1 MLRLCCLL
9 MFFSSALLG
18 GIAEHNT
25 DSLAPVAQVPDSAFR
40 NHLPP
45 ENYQDFTMNGS
56 TFLYDRMLS
65 AYQVWTFHP
74 LAAGDFRWGFH
85 AYQRFFNTA
94 EPVLPLD
101 THLAHSRIKILLGSE
116 REQALF
122 VDHHQRVA
130 KNAQA
135 TIGYHSI
142 VSPGFLLNTLGFH
155 KHFRFGLKHAA
166 RRYAVNAGFR
176 YEKVKM
182 DENGGVK
189 PGQVTIGI
197 SRSDYEQ
204 LQTFLRDDSREI
216 RQFKAFVQQQF
227 LLWQPAQ
234 ESLKQ
239 KKSSLK
245 FLTGTEWTR
254 WSSSYNGTADSLFY
268 PTELLNVSA
277 TTDTSAYQQ
286 LSADAAL
293 QWQWG
298 GDQSHS
304 FRISAGAR
312 QSFLST
318 LMDSLERSL
327 SYITPFLEVE
337 GNMKKLFYSLSL
349 KTVKSSFE
357 NNGDVSMV
365 FSMGSQLESSLV
377 SSILL
382 DGGLCKLAPDAIAS
396 RFLSN
401 HFEWSNEFQKERS
414 VWLKPQVYLLR
425 NKLKLSHTVMHMV
438 DAVYYGYDATPLQ
451 SADAVRV
458 HSTSLVS
465 DIPLRKWRW
474 MARIDYNNVDR
485 GFLRL
490 PEWSIYSRFSYRDF
504 FFKKALFAE
513 LGVAVYKQAAYK
525 SYGFM
530 PANGQVF
537 LQAEQFAGGQPVMDV
552 FVNADIG
559 RATITFMM
567 QRVND
572 GWWGGEN
579 YILASY
585 PVPPRTLK
593 FGILWPLFN

>member
-9 MFFSSALLG
+9 IFFSSAALG
-18 GIAEHNT
+18 GIAVHNSGSVPSVT
-25 DSLAPVAQVPDSAFR
+25 QVPDSAFR

-45 ENYQDFTMNGS
+45 ENYQGFTMNGS

-65 AYQVWTFHP
+65 AYQVWNFQPIT
-74 LAAGDFRWGFH
+74 AGDFRWGFH

-94 EPVLPLD
+94 DPVLPLD

-122 VDHHQRVA
+122 VDHHQRIA

-155 KHFRFGLKHAA
+155 KHFRFGLKHAS

-204 LQTFLRDDSREI
+204 LQTFLRDDSRDL
-216 RQFKAFVQQQF
+216 RQFKAFIQQQF

-234 ESLKQ
+234 DSVN
-239 KKSSLK
+239 KKNSSLK
-245 FLTGTEWTR
+245 LLTRTDWTR
-254 WSSSYNGTADSLFY
+254 WSSAYTGTADSLFY
-268 PTELLNVSA
+268 PMELLNVSA
-277 TTDTSAYQQ
+277 TADTSAYQQ
-286 LSADAAL
+286 LSVDAAL
-293 QWQWG
+293 QWQWVNG
-298 GDQSHS
+298 QNRS
-304 FRISAGAR
+304 FQISAGAR

-318 LMDSLERSL
+318 LIDSLERSL
-327 SYITPFLEVE
+327 SYTTPFLEVE
-337 GNMKKLFYSLSL
+337 GSLKNLIYSLSL
-349 KTVKSSFE
+349 KTVKGSFE
-357 NNGDVSMV
+357 NNGDVSIV
-365 FSMGSQLESSLV
+365 FSTGSQLKSSFV
-377 SSILL
+377 SSVLL
-382 DGGLCKLAPDAIAS
+382 DGGLYRLAPEAIAT

-414 VWLKPQVYLLR
+414 IWLKPQVYLFR
-425 NKLKLSHTVMHMV
+425 NKLKLSHTVLQMV
-438 DAVYYGYDATPLQ
+438 DAVYYGYDATPVQ
-451 SADAVRV
+451 SADVVRV
-458 HSTSLVS
+458 HTSSLVS
-465 DIPLRKWRW
+465 DLPLRKWRW
-474 MARIDYNNVDR
+474 MARVDYNSVDR

-504 FFKKALFAE
+504 YFKKALFAE

-525 SYGFM
+525 AYGFM
-530 PANGQVF
+530 PASGQVF
-537 LQAEQFAGGQPVMDV
+537 LQAEQVAGGQPVLDI

-579 YILASY
+579 YILAAY
-585 PVPPRTLK
+585 PVPPRTFK